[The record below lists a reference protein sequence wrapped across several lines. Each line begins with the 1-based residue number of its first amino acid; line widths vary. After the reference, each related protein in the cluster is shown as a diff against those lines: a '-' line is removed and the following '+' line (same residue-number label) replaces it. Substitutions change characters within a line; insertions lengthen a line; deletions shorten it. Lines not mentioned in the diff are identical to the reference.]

1 MSLAVRRF
9 PSSKTSGIFIEET
22 GLKPGPTVSAADIR
36 AGNDDGGVA
45 VAKRRKLLVVDRDML
60 SVGLRRW
67 SVALVPVREVS

>member
-1 MSLAVRRF
+1 M
-9 PSSKTSGIFIEET
+9 FIEET
-22 GLKPGPTVSAADIR
+22 GLKPGPMVSAVDIR

-67 SVALVPVREVS
+67 FVAVAPVREVS

>member
-1 MSLAVRRF
+1 
-9 PSSKTSGIFIEET
+9 
-22 GLKPGPTVSAADIR
+22 LKPGPTVSAADIR